1 MAAALFFD
9 AHKHV
14 ALFIEESKTKVD
26 YVQHIGKA
34 VNLLSMDKAKFY
46 REFTPGESKRS
57 MGDLAKNLLG
67 LSKTGVAITPAAR
80 FALEQVMCK
89 QSTFST
95 PTTPKEAP
103 MAVPTSISK
112 TKKEAAPTKKEVAPK
127 AVVKAPKKDAPAKL
141 SEMEATPSKVAQE
154 AVSEMEA
161 TPSKVAQEAVSDI
174 VADAKAEAVSDIVAD
189 AKAEAERLVSE
200 ARAALDE
207 AKKKA
212 EEKKAT
218 ESAKAQAAKILAA
231 AKAEVEKIKKAIKD
245 LSGKKGVR
253 AHKGE
258 GEEKAPRATRG
269 SYEDISEMKI
279 VQVNEP
285 KVREGSVRGAL
296 ALAVFECSTV
306 AEALEYEGVNQG
318 FIRKM
323 VANGFIELA

>member
-57 MGDLAKNLLG
+57 MDDLAKNLLG

-95 PTTPKEAP
+95 PITPKEAP

-112 TKKEAAPTKKEVAPK
+112 TKTKKEAAPA
-127 AVVKAPKKDAPAKL
+127 KKDAPAKL
-141 SEMEATPSKVAQE
+141 
-154 AVSEMEA
+154 SEMEA

-189 AKAEAERLVSE
+189 AKAEAARLVSE

-218 ESAKAQAAKILAA
+218 ESAKAEAAKILAT
-231 AKAEVEKIKKAIKD
+231 AKAEVEKIKKAIKG

-258 GEEKAPRATRG
+258 SEEKAPRATRG